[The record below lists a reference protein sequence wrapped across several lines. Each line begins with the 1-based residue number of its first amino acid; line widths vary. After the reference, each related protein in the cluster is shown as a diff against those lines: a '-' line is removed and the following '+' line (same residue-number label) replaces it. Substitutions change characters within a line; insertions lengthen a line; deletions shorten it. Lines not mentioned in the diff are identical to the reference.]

1 MSEDINN
8 KLKQITDILGQDTL
22 PDNIKGLLS
31 LLASASNQAKDNT
44 QAKAVE
50 APPPMPKEDKLE
62 TVEPDDN
69 LDMVRKIRRA
79 IDKLNTNT
87 DPRINLLASIRPFM
101 NEKRQKRVADCI
113 KILQM
118 ASLVK
123 LLEEN
128 DTGKPK

>member
-50 APPPMPKEDKLE
+50 APPVPKEDKLE
-62 TVEPDDN
+62 KVEPDDN
-69 LDMVRKIRRA
+69 LDMVRKIRKA
-79 IDKLNTNT
+79 IDKLNTNN
-87 DPRINLLASIRPFM
+87 DPRINLLVSIRPFM